1 MSIAGKKLSDMKDK
15 IYFYVGIIPE
25 DGVILKEFINNMIE
39 DSDLKYFVEVINEY
53 DDPDGYYTYQLKGT
67 WEAYKCF
74 LDRPFVKS
82 LSHDEED

>member
-1 MSIAGKKLSDMKDK
+1 MSTAGKKLSDMKDK

-25 DGVILKEFINNMIE
+25 DGVILKEFVNNMIE

-53 DDPDGYYTYQLKGT
+53 DDPDGYYTYQLRGT

-74 LDRPFVKS
+74 LGRPFVKS
-82 LSHDEED
+82 LSHYEE